1 MDKKQGILITL
12 ASGVLVALL
21 FFILFSDSG
30 LLDLIR
36 LKKDHHAQLERNRQL
51 EEETRNMRTEIQR
64 LKTDPGYIE
73 TIARRELGM
82 IAPDEII
89 VKPDDSANR

>member
-21 FFILFSDSG
+21 FFIIFSDSG
-30 LLDLIR
+30 LLDLLR
-36 LKKDHHAQLERNRQL
+36 LNKDHHVQLERNRRL
-51 EEETRNMRTEIQR
+51 DEETREMQTEIQR
-64 LKTDPGYIE
+64 LKTDPDYIE

-82 IAPDEII
+82 VAPDEVI
-89 VKPDDSANR
+89 VKPEGAAD